1 MAWQHYNPVWLTWPC
16 TYHFLDPCPSLSI
29 PEPASTQTPSTKPL
43 LSTYSP
49 VHYKTLP
56 DLCRSLW
63 SLVLLVV
70 HLLVH
75 LRSSPLPGQPSAPM
89 RPRTKV
95 KSGRALSCQATFPE
109 PPTWLHIRPPTSTYS
124 VLMLCINHRLVSQI
138 IRPLKT
144 MVRFRKYWD
153 NVMALRWVSSACT
166 WLSAGG
172 WRRLYWPHTP
182 THKVHW
188 KNRLHGIGDIF
199 LTKSL
204 ILIYLL
210 WPILVIQMQGNTPI
224 TNWKLTSYK
233 VWSSLYKCTTK
244 GKAVTQKKA

>member
-1 MAWQHYNPVWLTWPC
+1 MASHNYNPVWLTWPC
-16 TYHFLDPCPSLSI
+16 TCHFLDPCPSLSI

-43 LSTYSP
+43 LSTSSP
-49 VHYKTLP
+49 IHYKTLS

-63 SLVLLVV
+63 SMVLLVV

-109 PPTWLHIRPPTSTYS
+109 PPTWLHIRPPPSTYS
-124 VLMLCINHRLVSQI
+124 VLMLCINHGLISRI
-138 IRPLKT
+138 IRPLIT

-166 WLSAGG
+166 WSSAGG

-199 LTKSL
+199 ITKNSN
-204 ILIYLL
+204 IFMSIN
-210 WPILVIQMQGNTPI
+210 LVIQMQGYTPF
-224 TNWKLTSYK
+224 TNW
-233 VWSSLYKCTTK
+233 
-244 GKAVTQKKA
+244 

>member
-1 MAWQHYNPVWLTWPC
+1 M
-16 TYHFLDPCPSLSI
+16 
-29 PEPASTQTPSTKPL
+29 
-43 LSTYSP
+43 
-49 VHYKTLP
+49 
-56 DLCRSLW
+56 
-63 SLVLLVV
+63 VLLVV

-75 LRSSPLPGQPSAPM
+75 LRSSSLPGQPSAPM

-124 VLMLCINHRLVSQI
+124 VLMLCINHGLISRVN
-138 IRPLKT
+138 RPLLT

-182 THKVHW
+182 IHKVHW
-188 KNRLHGIGDIF
+188 KNRLHGIGDVFI
-199 LTKSL
+199 TKSL
-204 ILIYLL
+204 LYLK
-210 WPILVIQMQGNTPI
+210 WPNLVLQMQGYTPI
-224 TNWKLTSYK
+224 TNWQLTSYK
-233 VWSSLYKCTTK
+233 VWSSLYWKRESSQ
-244 GKAVTQKKA
+244 AEEA

>member
-1 MAWQHYNPVWLTWPC
+1 MASHHYNPVWLTWPC
-16 TYHFLDPCPSLSI
+16 TCHFLDPCPSLSI

-43 LSTYSP
+43 LSTCSP
-49 VHYKTLP
+49 IHYKTLS

-63 SLVLLVV
+63 SMVLLVV

-124 VLMLCINHRLVSQI
+124 PLMLCINHGLISRI
-138 IRPLKT
+138 IRPLMT
-144 MVRFRKYWD
+144 MIRFRKYWD

-166 WLSAGG
+166 WSSAGG

-199 LTKSL
+199 ITKSL
-204 ILIYLL
+204 IYLWVLI
-210 WPILVIQMQGNTPI
+210 
-224 TNWKLTSYK
+224 
-233 VWSSLYKCTTK
+233 WSFKCKDTHRSPTDNSHRISSGLACTTK